1 MSKLQETPMIDIGS
15 LFEKKEADASLL
27 KQLESACTDWGFFYI
42 RNHHVAPEL
51 IEKFRAKSE
60 EFFRLPSHVKKE
72 VKRSREN
79 SRGYFDDELTKTILD
94 WKEGFDYGAQDGSLD
109 KQGMDGYNQ
118 WPRQP
123 EEFEAIMRLWFATME
138 NLSKVLLRGIALSL
152 HWEPDTFAPY
162 FDTNHTSLLRL
173 NHYPRCPEPEKN
185 KGVHHH
191 TDAGVLTVLLQDD
204 HVNSLS
210 VYQNNEWS
218 LIPPIKDTFVIN
230 IGDMMQIWTN
240 GRYKAALH
248 RVECSRTHDRY
259 SAPFF
264 YNPAYSTDV
273 TPLHLSADEKPRY
286 KTVNWGYFRS
296 QRYAGDY
303 ANYGEEIQ
311 IEQFRTD

>member
-1 MSKLQETPMIDIGS
+1 MCEAPLLNIKS
-15 LFEKKEADASLL
+15 LFSEEEGDAELIKQIGEACEK
-27 KQLESACTDWGFFYI
+27 WGFFYI
-42 RNHHVAPEL
+42 YNHHIDSNL
-51 IEKFRAKSE
+51 LEKFREKSKQ
-60 EFFRLPSHVKKE
+60 FFSMSKEQKKL

-109 KQGMDGYNQ
+109 NRGMDGYNQ
-118 WPRQP
+118 WPEEP
-123 EEFEAIMRLWFATME
+123 LEFEKTMREWFAQML
-138 NLSKVLLRGIALSL
+138 NLSKILLKAIAKSL
-152 HWEPDTFAPY
+152 DWDPNTFMPY
-162 FDTNHTSLLRL
+162 FETNHTSMLRL
-173 NHYPRCPEPEKN
+173 NHYPVCPNPEQN

-210 VYQNNEWS
+210 VFHNNKWI
-218 LIPPIKDTFVIN
+218 LIPPKKDTFVVN

-240 GRYKAALH
+240 DRYKAALH
-248 RVECSRTHDRY
+248 RVECNKFYERY

-264 YNPAYSTDV
+264 YNPAYSSDV
-273 TPLHLSADEKPRY
+273 KPLYLKENEKPLY

-311 IEQFRTD
+311 ISQFRDD